1 MSIKLYYHKTDGGA
15 EYLCTSHV
23 KGTTE
28 GLMTTAV
35 VRLDGRPEALFDF
48 GRSAARIAELEKA
61 LESIEYQ
68 GRVFGKDNITADL
81 CGKLAR
87 EALLKKG

>member
-1 MSIKLYYHKTDGGA
+1 MKYNELPHVLEYNKKQAAKHKEETIA
-15 EYLCTSHV
+15 SLRVELAAQS
-23 KGTTE
+23 
-28 GLMTTAV
+28 
-35 VRLDGRPEALFDF
+35 
-48 GRSAARIAELEKA
+48 ARIAELEKA